1 MEELLNPTA
10 DPNLIDQVVE
20 TAFDARAPQQ
30 KQAMTILA
38 QFQEQPDSWQK
49 VPYILENST
58 SKAKY
63 IALQIM
69 EKLITTKW
77 KALPEQ
83 QRSGI
88 KNFIVGYI
96 VKMTRD
102 EAMMRKDKGFV
113 NKMNLILVQIL
124 KQEWPHNW
132 PGFIPE
138 IISSSRTSLSL
149 CENNMVILKLLSEEI
164 FDYSAEQMT
173 QAKTKAL
180 KNQMCNEFSDVFQ
193 LCNEILEK
201 ATKPSLISATLHT
214 LLRFLNWIPLGYI
227 FETSLIDHLIN
238 RYLEE
243 RQYRNITLRCLAEIG
258 CIRDAGSEYDS
269 KFILLLTMVMSS
281 VNRILPPNTDLKQ
294 MWESQP
300 QYEQEFVMALAVFLC
315 SFLFKNARL
324 LEVPQHQELMHNVH
338 MYLIKISQVDD
349 RELFKVCLEYWSKL
363 VKELYDEQQS
373 IPTDMGPLMGI
384 GLNLGAS
391 GVSGNHFGGA
401 GGAEMNG
408 RKLLYREVCTNLR
421 IVFIEKM
428 VKPEEVLVVENDE
441 GEVVR
446 EFLKETDTIV
456 LYKAMREVLVYLTHL
471 DVPDTEDI
479 MLSKLARQVDGSEW
493 SWNNC
498 NTLCWAIGS
507 ISGAMN
513 EESEK
518 RFLVTVIKDLLGLTE
533 LKRGKDN
540 KAIVASDIMYI
551 VGQYPRFLKAHWK
564 FLKTVVNKLFEF
576 MHETHEGVQD
586 MACDTF
592 IKIAQKC
599 RRHFITQQVGEQEP
613 FVDEIIRNLDKIT
626 DDLSPQQAILPDA
639 LLMTLSI
646 KVHTFYEAVGHMIA
660 AQPNRPV
667 QERLIAGLMRTPNTV
682 WDQMMQQS
690 AASVDVLASPDNI
703 KLLSNVLKCN
713 VSACLSIGPFF
724 QPQIVKIYM
733 DMLGLYKAVSGIISE
748 TVMVEG
754 IIATKTPKV
763 RGLRTIKKEIL
774 KLVDTHIRRAED
786 LNNLNDTLLPP
797 LLEAVLGDYNRNIP
811 AARDAE
817 VLNVVSTIVVKL
829 GPLLTNKVAAILELV
844 FEPTLTMINQDFSE
858 FPEHRVGFFKLL
870 RGINAG
876 CFTALLALEPA
887 RFKLMMDSVIWAIK
901 HITRDIADVGLAI
914 LLELFSN
921 ISAHTD
927 PPTAAAFF
935 QQYYLGIL
943 QDIFFVLT
951 DADHKSGFKGQSQV
965 LSRMWGLVETGSIAG
980 PLFNPAEHEA
990 GMDNARFLKEYT
1002 LNLLSSAFPHVQ
1014 PMIIQQFITGCSE
1027 TYPDAT
1033 RFKGNLRDFL
1043 IQLREYSGTSDG
1055 NNQDLFQEDKEA
1067 LAEAKA
1073 QEQAAVPGMIKPSEL
1088 KDEDEEIL

>member
-1 MEELLNPTA
+1 MEELLNPA
-10 DPNLIDQVVE
+10 SDPIFIDQVVQA
-20 TAFDARAPQQ
+20 AFNTQGPQQ
-30 KQAMTILA
+30 KQAMSILA
-38 QFQEQPDSWQK
+38 QFQELPDSWQK
-49 VPYILENST
+49 VPMILENSV
-58 SKAKY
+58 SQNSKY

-69 EKLITTKW
+69 DKLITTKW
-77 KALPEQ
+77 KALPET

-102 EAMMRKDKGFV
+102 EAQMVKDKAFV

-138 IISSSRTSLSL
+138 IIASSRTSLSL

-180 KNQMCNEFSDVFQ
+180 KNQMCNEFADVFQ

-201 ATKPSLISATLHT
+201 ATKPSLITATLGT

-258 CIRDAGSEYDS
+258 CIKDAGPEYDS
-269 KFILLLTMVMSS
+269 KFVLLLTMVMSS
-281 VNRILPPNTDLKQ
+281 VNRILPPNTDLKE
-294 MWESQP
+294 MWDSQP

-315 SFLFKNARL
+315 SFLFKNGRL
-324 LEVPQHQELMHNVH
+324 LEIPQHTELLVNVH
-338 MYLIKISQVDD
+338 MYLVKISQVDD

-384 GLNLGAS
+384 GLNLVGVAVGAGS
-391 GVSGNHFGGA
+391 TSSHFGG
-401 GGAEMNG
+401 GGVGSEAQG
-408 RKLLYREVCTNLR
+408 RKLLYRDVCSNLR
-421 IVFIEKM
+421 LVFIEKM

-471 DVPDTEDI
+471 DVPDTEEI
-479 MLSKLARQVDGSEW
+479 MLNKLARQVDGSEW

-518 RFLVTVIKDLLGLTE
+518 RFLPIGNFSKRWSTNYLSLCTKLTKGYRTWLVIHSSKLL
-533 LKRGKDN
+533 RN
-540 KAIVASDIMYI
+540 VA
-551 VGQYPRFLKAHWK
+551 
-564 FLKTVVNKLFEF
+564 
-576 MHETHEGVQD
+576 
-586 MACDTF
+586 DT
-592 IKIAQKC
+592 
-599 RRHFITQQVGEQEP
+599 FITQQPGEQEP
-613 FVDEIIRNLDKIT
+613 LWTR
-626 DDLSPQQAILPDA
+626 LSETSTRLQRIYL
-639 LLMTLSI
+639 
-646 KVHTFYEAVGHMIA
+646 
-660 AQPNRPV
+660 PNRL
-667 QERLIAGLMRTPNTV
+667 ELSFLDDILIVLTWTALHLDTYILRGCRSY
-682 WDQMMQQS
+682 DRCS
-690 AASVDVLASPDNI
+690 AEQARSRAPDCWSHACPQRSLGSTDAAVRCSVDVLANPDNI

-713 VSACLSIGPFF
+713 VSACMSIGSFF
-724 QPQIVKIYM
+724 QPQIVRIYM

-748 TVMVEG
+748 TVAAEG

-786 LNNLNDTLLPP
+786 LNSLNDTLLPP

-817 VLNVVSTIVVKL
+817 VLNVVSTIVIRL
-829 GPLLTNKVAAILELV
+829 GPLLTGKVAAILELV

-870 RGINAG
+870 RAIDASCFTGQPFVILINSA
-876 CFTALLALEPA
+876 CSNRRRNHKLIRKFYCELNRCTNLSTITALLALEPS

-901 HITRDIADVGLAI
+901 HITRDIADTGLAI
-914 LLELFSN
+914 LLELFTN
-921 ISAHTD
+921 ISTHTD

-951 DADHKSGFKGQSQV
+951 DTDHKSGFKGQSQV
-965 LSRMWGLVETGSIAG
+965 LARMWGLVESSSIAG
-980 PLFNPAEHEA
+980 PLFNPAEHDA
-990 GMDNARFLKEYT
+990 TMDNGRFLKEYT
-1002 LNLLSSAFPHVQ
+1002 FNLLSTAFPHVQ
-1014 PMIIQQFITGCSE
+1014 PLIIQQFITGCCE
-1027 TYPDAT
+1027 TYSDAA
-1033 RFKGNLRDFL
+1033 RFKSNLRDFL
-1043 IQLREYSGTSDG
+1043 ISLREYSGTSDG
-1055 NNQDLFQEDKEA
+1055 QHHDLFQEDKEA
-1067 LAEAKA
+1067 LAAAK
-1073 QEQAAVPGMIKPSEL
+1073 L
-1088 KDEDEEIL
+1088 KNRPLFLE